1 MKKFRKTM
9 DVLII
14 FYLLFNIVYNL
25 FGWIVPVKLMT
36 PETVDSFIYI
46 VMGIMGAVL
55 AAVDVILNSY
65 WKKTRYCWILYAF
78 LAVMGISTVLNMSFG
93 YMSNL
98 KTIVWTGIQ
107 FVLFYSLYQRIDK
120 EKAMRYLGVLWK
132 IISIIWIVP
141 VLYSIFQ
148 FLMLDSYYT
157 LIRLLHGPLKILS
170 NCIVKNNI
178 GNL

>member
-98 KTIVWTGIQ
+98 KT
-107 FVLFYSLYQRIDK
+107 SLY
-120 EKAMRYLGVLWK
+120 
-132 IISIIWIVP
+132 
-141 VLYSIFQ
+141 YSIPFINELIKKRQ
-148 FLMLDSYYT
+148 CGIWVYCGRSFL
-157 LIRLLHGPLKILS
+157 
-170 NCIVKNNI
+170 
-178 GNL
+178 